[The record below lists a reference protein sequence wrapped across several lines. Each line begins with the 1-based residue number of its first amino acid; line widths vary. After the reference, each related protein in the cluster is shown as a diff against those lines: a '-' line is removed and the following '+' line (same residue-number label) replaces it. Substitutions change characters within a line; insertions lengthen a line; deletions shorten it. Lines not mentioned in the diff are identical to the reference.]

1 MLLLG
6 FLILCWHSC
15 LGVRR
20 WNCFGAVLFI
30 FIRDLGY
37 RLRAL
42 SNWRKV
48 RCAAYPKIIFLKL
61 SLVLQFLLIFFF
73 LDVLHFLF
81 NFYLL
86 FVFHDAYFRA
96 NVVFWCLFSC
106 LGFFDAYF
114 RFFFFDSPV

>member
-1 MLLLG
+1 MLLLWC
-6 FLILCWHSC
+6 FLIHCWHSC

-42 SNWRKV
+42 SDWRKV

-61 SLVLQFLLIFFF
+61 RLVLHLVLIFIFVF

-81 NFYLL
+81 NLYLFFL
-86 FVFHDAYFRA
+86 MLIFV
-96 NVVFWCLFSC
+96 LK
-106 LGFFDAYF
+106 FF
-114 RFFFFDSPV
+114 